1 MVKFGEKS
9 WNKFEV
15 LKVESYRGED
25 QKVKYLFYYNKDYIF
40 LQNEQSK
47 ATPSNPAEL
56 IERKFQIALS
66 LFGMSALSTYKSDK
80 KNNRKSFNIDNPF
93 SDSTDNENEN
103 KEIPVSEL
111 RAVEIS
117 ARSIAMLILP
127 TIKVVNKLNPKIR
140 TTSSEFTD
148 DN

>member
-1 MVKFGEKS
+1 
-9 WNKFEV
+9 
-15 LKVESYRGED
+15 
-25 QKVKYLFYYNKDYIF
+25 
-40 LQNEQSK
+40 
-47 ATPSNPAEL
+47 
-56 IERKFQIALS
+56 
-66 LFGMSALSTYKSDK
+66 MSALSTYKSDK

-93 SDSTDNENEN
+93 SDSTDNEN
-103 KEIPVSEL
+103 KEIAVNEL

>member
-1 MVKFGEKS
+1 
-9 WNKFEV
+9 
-15 LKVESYRGED
+15 
-25 QKVKYLFYYNKDYIF
+25 
-40 LQNEQSK
+40 
-47 ATPSNPAEL
+47 
-56 IERKFQIALS
+56 
-66 LFGMSALSTYKSDK
+66 MSALSTYKSDK

-127 TIKVVNKLNPKIR
+127 TIKVVNKLNPQIR

>member
-1 MVKFGEKS
+1 
-9 WNKFEV
+9 
-15 LKVESYRGED
+15 
-25 QKVKYLFYYNKDYIF
+25 
-40 LQNEQSK
+40 
-47 ATPSNPAEL
+47 
-56 IERKFQIALS
+56 
-66 LFGMSALSTYKSDK
+66 MSALSTYKSDK

>member
-1 MVKFGEKS
+1 
-9 WNKFEV
+9 
-15 LKVESYRGED
+15 
-25 QKVKYLFYYNKDYIF
+25 
-40 LQNEQSK
+40 
-47 ATPSNPAEL
+47 
-56 IERKFQIALS
+56 
-66 LFGMSALSTYKSDK
+66 MSALSTYKSDK

-93 SDSTDNENEN
+93 SDNSDSENED

-140 TTSSEFTD
+140 TTSSEFD
-148 DN
+148 E